1 MFEEKRQRLL
11 KKAMDMKFTE
21 DLKSDFTKEFFDFV
35 GSVIIDMLDGE
46 DDFFGTFMLRI
57 ERSIRLDISWPIST
71 LPRVSGFIMYF
82 NPILFL
88 QLTKKEMVALFK
100 HEIYHIMYSHYERVN
115 SLKNSYSSEA
125 ISIAIDISVNQFI
138 KNLPANAKKI
148 EGVNREYNIDLK
160 GDRSIEEY
168 AKAIQGSINKRVT
181 NRDKNVKSDTI
192 VREID
197 ITKAHKLWEN
207 SELAKKT
214 VEENAKKIAI
224 GINGENAPEDLKK
237 IIKSFHEKEELSW
250 EQILRRLIP
259 SVKSDYRKTITRRDR
274 RQPDRMDL
282 RGKLPNSVPE
292 IIIAIDI
299 SASMTD
305 EDIRKIMIEVL
316 AITANRR
323 GRIKVIECDDEIRS
337 VYSLKSVKDIRKRTA
352 NNGSTK
358 FSPVF
363 EYIKEEG
370 LKDSIVIYFTDGV
383 GEEILSIRPIVKK
396 IIWVII
402 GEEKLSLKN
411 HYGIVKRIKSSR
423 KVGEGKSTA
432 LDMVREVIHDWAR

>member
-11 KKAMDMKFTE
+11 KKALDIKFVE
-21 DLKSDFTKEFFDFV
+21 DLKSNFSKEFFDLV
-35 GSVIIDMLDGE
+35 SNVIIEMLDGE
-46 DDFFGTFMLRI
+46 DDFFGTFMLKI
-57 ERSIRLDISWPIST
+57 ERNIRLDISWPLST
-71 LPRVSGFIMYF
+71 LPRMNGFIMYF

-88 QLTKKEMVALFK
+88 QLDKKEMMALFK

-115 SLKNSYSSEA
+115 QLKNSYSSEA
-125 ISIAIDISVNQFI
+125 ISLAIDISINQFI
-138 KNLPANAKKI
+138 KNLPVDAKKI
-148 EGVNREYNIDLK
+148 EGVGKEFNIDLK
-160 GDRSIEEY
+160 SDRSIEEY
-168 AKAIQGSINKRVT
+168 VKVIQEVINKRIKK
-181 NRDKNVKSDTI
+181 DIKNINNDSI

-197 ITKAHKLWEN
+197 ITTAHKLWED
-207 SELAKKT
+207 SELSKDTIEGNVKK
-214 VEENAKKIAI
+214 VALSIVDK
-224 GINGENAPEDLKK
+224 NAPEDINK
-237 IIKSFHEKEELSW
+237 IIKSFSEKEELSW
-250 EQILRRLIP
+250 KQILSRLIP
-259 SVKSDYRKTITRRDR
+259 SVKSGYKKTITRRDR

-282 RGKLPNSVPE
+282 RGRLPNSIPK
-292 IIIAIDI
+292 IIVAIDI

-316 AITANRR
+316 AITSNRR
-323 GRIKVIECDDEIRS
+323 AKITVIECDNKIRS
-337 VYSLKSVKDIRKRTA
+337 IYSLKSIKDIRKRTS
-352 NNGSTK
+352 NNGSTE

-383 GEEILSIRPIVKK
+383 GESELSIKPIVKE

-402 GEEKLSLKN
+402 GEENLSLKDN
-411 HYGIVKRIKSSR
+411 YGKVKRIKSSR